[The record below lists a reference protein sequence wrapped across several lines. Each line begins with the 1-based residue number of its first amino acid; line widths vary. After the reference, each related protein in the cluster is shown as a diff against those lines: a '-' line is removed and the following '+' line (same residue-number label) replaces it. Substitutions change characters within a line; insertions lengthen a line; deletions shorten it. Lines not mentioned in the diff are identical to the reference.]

1 MNEFSNFCNGPCPFI
16 EPDAG
21 GIDYTH
27 DLPYQP
33 GVEGNVEAG
42 TVSLNS
48 THYGNVTDANIRIF
62 NGFFETYN
70 TNLFLKSKNK
80 RPFII
85 SRSSTLGSNK
95 FGFHWTGDNFADF
108 MFLRS
113 SIADNFNFQLFG
125 IQMVGADICGFGGN
139 TN

>member
-1 MNEFSNFCNGPCPFI
+1 M
-16 EPDAG
+16 
-21 GIDYTH
+21 
-27 DLPYQP
+27 
-33 GVEGNVEAG
+33 
-42 TVSLNS
+42 NS
-48 THYGNVTDANIRIF
+48 THYGNVTDADIRIF

-85 SRSSTLGSNK
+85 SRSSTFGSNK

-139 TN
+139 TNEELCARWLQLGSLYPFSRDHNENAGTPQ